1 MITYEDYI
9 KTLAYMQAATYPR
22 RLKEIKMTPDFYND
36 IVDDDIISKIPKVKL
51 HNCPS
56 GCISTFEGIPIIV
69 DDTLDKPYELI
80 FTGDDD
86 YE

>member
-9 KTLAYMQAATYPR
+9 KTIAYMQAATYPR
-22 RLKEIKMTPDFYND
+22 RLKEIKMTPGFYND
-36 IVDDDIISKIPKVKL
+36 IVADDIISKIPKVKL

-69 DDTLDKPYELI
+69 DDTLDKPYELV